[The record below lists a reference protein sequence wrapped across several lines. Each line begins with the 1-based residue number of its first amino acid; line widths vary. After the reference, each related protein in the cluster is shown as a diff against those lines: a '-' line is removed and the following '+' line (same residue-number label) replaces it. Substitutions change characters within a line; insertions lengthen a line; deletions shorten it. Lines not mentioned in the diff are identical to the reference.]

1 MSTLGIDFGT
11 TNSSASYVDPSGRPK
26 AVQFIGHDQKMPT
39 LVSFYTGRRMF
50 GYEAKYMLDNCYTL
64 PREEQVKLQ
73 SSTAKSIKRELDIG
87 GKIHGYSHREII
99 AMFMRHIKE
108 QAEKACAPQQF
119 DKLVLTHPVQF
130 EEWKKQMLQDAAKQ
144 SGFSGVQL
152 LEEPVSAALGY
163 IKSEGAQ
170 DVRGMLIYDFGG
182 GTFDVAYVINQDG
195 KFVVPIPPKGDSH
208 CGGDDIDKALY
219 NYIIQKAKPVIGEEA
234 FKGYFNRINL
244 GLLIQC
250 RKWKEMLTAMD
261 NLPIQF
267 TSNYQPNKTYQGWL
281 ERKELERICG
291 DVVDKTIRLTK
302 TVYDEVKANKL
313 PLDFVLLIGG
323 SSSIPLIRERLKQ
336 SMPDLEVRTTGT
348 ADTAVALG
356 ASYHAVNPVVVDPDN
371 EWCYCMYDGKRI
383 LKTYNFCI
391 YCGKPNFYKTGK
403 V

>member
-99 AMFMRHIKE
+99 AMFMRHLKE

-195 KFVVPIPPKGDSH
+195 KFVVPLPPKGDSH

-219 NYIIQKAKPVIGEEA
+219 NYIIRKAKPSIGEEA
-234 FKGYFNRINL
+234 FKEYNARIDL
-244 GLLIQC
+244 GFLIQC
-250 RKWKEMLTAMD
+250 RKWKEMLTSME

-267 TSNYQPNKTYQGWL
+267 APKNQPTKRYTGTL
-281 ERKELERICG
+281 ERSELERICG
-291 DVVDKTIRLTK
+291 DIVDKTVRLTK
-302 TVYDEVKANKL
+302 TVYDEVKENKL

-323 SSSIPLIRERLKQ
+323 SSSIPMITERLKK
-336 SMPDLEVRTTGT
+336 SMPDLTIRTTGT